1 MLTRHARSQRSDEVD
16 AKFGF
21 ERYLA
26 TTDRMG
32 WLINM
37 HPVCGTSNNYGIASH
52 LSLSLSLRLTFLMRT
67 SVW

>member
-1 MLTRHARSQRSDEVD
+1 MVLASVTHTYTHTHTHTYIYREDSSVSSRYARAQRSDEID

-21 ERYLA
+21 ERYLG

-37 HPVCGTSNNYGIASH
+37 HPVGGV
-52 LSLSLSLRLTFLMRT
+52 F
-67 SVW
+67 